1 MLAALRHV
9 QKVACWCFLRSRVG
23 CVHKSLKSSNII
35 WISKVDDINRDI
47 ILLETHSNV
56 FEIFF
61 CALSQRMPNEHHN
74 SLPLG
79 LVLSMLQGKLC
90 NLHGSQ
96 NISSSI
102 NVNIVNGIDQVT
114 NLIGLRQSQ
123 LNSIN
128 QFLYEKKTKYVYLPF
143 ASHAKYADCALWV
156 LLRLGL
162 SDNGSCVDLAV
173 PSGRS
178 EISVSAPF

>member
-61 CALSQRMPNEHHN
+61 CAFSQRMPNEHHN
-74 SLPLG
+74 SLSLR

-90 NLHGSQ
+90 DLHCGQ
-96 NISSSI
+96 NISTSI

-123 LNSIN
+123 LNS
-128 QFLYEKKTKYVYLPF
+128 F
-143 ASHAKYADCALWV
+143 ASHAKHADCALRV

-162 SDNGSCVDLAV
+162 SDNGGCVDLAV